1 MSSIYRKGRDGY
13 FYYQTYIKNSK
24 TGKKDKRK
32 FHSLGTKDEN
42 EAKKMQML
50 LDKKYAQVG
59 VFYKTKKFKYL
70 AIFAIFSFL
79 SFIMIQKN
87 SFQKLPT
94 IEKNNKIISDQENL
108 NEDQLSEDNQN
119 IKNPNN
125 IDISNKIKNHAVS
138 VEMKGLKTKVEENL
152 NFDVANPNL
161 IYPEYTIRKIETIS
175 ENFSQGRIFATIQ
188 KGVSSDILFKV
199 CEEIKSQYTQYS
211 NIVICI
217 FSETSIGVGIAK
229 GNYVIESTQE
239 YNNAWLAMYTFNSIE
254 GAYFDDDP
262 SGYLGGF

>member
-42 EAKKMQML
+42 EAKKMQIV
-50 LDKKYAQVG
+50 LDKKYDQVG
-59 VFYKTKKFKYL
+59 VFYKAKKFKYL
-70 AIFAIFSFL
+70 AIFTILSFL
-79 SFIMIQKN
+79 SFIMIQRN
-87 SFQKLPT
+87 LFQRPAV
-94 IEKNNKIISDQENL
+94 IEKSNIIIIDQENL
-108 NEDQLSEDNQN
+108 NEDQLSADNQN
-119 IKNPNN
+119 IKNLNN
-125 IDISNKIKNHAVS
+125 IDITNKIKNDAVS

-152 NFDVANPNL
+152 NFDVAGSNS
-161 IYPEYTIRKIETIS
+161 IYPEYTIHKIETIS
-175 ENFSQGRIFATIQ
+175 ENFSQGRIFITI
-188 KGVSSDILFKV
+188 KEGVSSDIMLEV
-199 CEEIKSQYTQYS
+199 CEKIKSQYTQYS

-217 FSETSIGVGIAK
+217 FSETSIGVGIAN

-262 SGYLGGF
+262 SRYLGGS